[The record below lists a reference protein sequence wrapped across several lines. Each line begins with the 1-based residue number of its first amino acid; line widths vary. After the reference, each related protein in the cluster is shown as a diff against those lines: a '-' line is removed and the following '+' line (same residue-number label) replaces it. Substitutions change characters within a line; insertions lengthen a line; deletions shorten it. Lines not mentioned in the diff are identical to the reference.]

1 MSLGENPRPK
11 PRFDE
16 QFKKLQISSMEKQ
29 ELPSWRD
36 CCIYRVPKTLR
47 KIKPE
52 AYTPRLISLGPLKTP
67 LQERTDEPPVQD
79 ETVKMETVKLKYLEK
94 FYERTERNLEELL
107 KIVEKEEERIRRCYE
122 EIDVKG
128 DVFRKR
134 ILVDSVFI
142 IELFLKEKQPK
153 KHVDDFIVGKP
164 WLRTAVQEDLI
175 LLENQLP
182 YFILDELYKYAF
194 ANASPQ
200 YPTFQELVELY
211 FENYLR
217 PTNGNYETLSCDCCS
232 WFYCFWL
239 NKCRWCQNSSNQNQE
254 ETTEYI
260 PRPFPPLHF
269 TDLIRWQLLQKH
281 PHPYSEN
288 TQNENQQSSPQ
299 HCIDI
304 ISSCCQS
311 RGSKKKVKYV
321 FSATKLNDAGV
332 TFKAPET
339 GWPLDITFKDGV
351 LSMPSLAIQ
360 DSTECLFRNL
370 MAFEQCHYPSKAYIC
385 NYIRFIDC
393 LIDTDKDVDFLIDK
407 GILVNWLGDSKMVA
421 ELFND
426 LCKEIIE
433 DEFCF
438 ETIRQKLYDHYG
450 NCWYRTVAI
459 MKHVYFGN
467 IFRGSGTIV
476 AIMLLIFTLIQSINS
491 LMEIF

>member
-1 MSLGENPRPK
+1 MK
-11 PRFDE
+11 
-16 QFKKLQISSMEKQ
+16 KQ

-52 AYTPRLISLGPLKTP
+52 AFSPRLISLGPLKTP

-107 KIVEKEEERIRRCYE
+107 KIVEKQEERIRRCYE
-122 EIDVKG
+122 EIDVKD
-128 DVFRKR
+128 DVEFRER

-142 IELFLKEKQPK
+142 IELFLKEKEPK
-153 KHVDDFIVGKP
+153 EHVYDFIVGKP

-182 YFILDELYKYAF
+182 YFILDELYK
-194 ANASPQ
+194 
-200 YPTFQELVELY
+200 
-211 FENYLR
+211 
-217 PTNGNYETLSCDCCS
+217 
-232 WFYCFWL
+232 
-239 NKCRWCQNSSNQNQE
+239 
-254 ETTEYI
+254 
-260 PRPFPPLHF
+260 
-269 TDLIRWQLLQKH
+269 
-281 PHPYSEN
+281 
-288 TQNENQQSSPQ
+288 
-299 HCIDI
+299 
-304 ISSCCQS
+304 
-311 RGSKKKVKYV
+311 
-321 FSATKLNDAGV
+321 
-332 TFKAPET
+332 
-339 GWPLDITFKDGV
+339 
-351 LSMPSLAIQ
+351 
-360 DSTECLFRNL
+360 
-370 MAFEQCHYPSKAYIC
+370 
-385 NYIRFIDC
+385 FIDC

-407 GILVNWLGDSKMVA
+407 GILVNGLGDSEMVA
-421 ELFND
+421 KLFND

-459 MKHVYFGN
+459 MRHVYFSN

-476 AIMLLIFTLIQSINS
+476 AIMLLIFTLIQFINS